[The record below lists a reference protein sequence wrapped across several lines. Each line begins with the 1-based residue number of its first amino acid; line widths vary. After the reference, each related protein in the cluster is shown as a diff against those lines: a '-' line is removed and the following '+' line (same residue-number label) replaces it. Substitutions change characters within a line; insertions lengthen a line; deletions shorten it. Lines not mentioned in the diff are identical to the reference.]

1 MPARVSV
8 IEKVE
13 PVYERLP
20 GWKTS
25 TFGVSSYDELPAR
38 AKDYLAFLERHT
50 GVDAPVRVWNRCCA
64 KVGHASACPSSAGG
78 RMLYAARR
86 ARFGAPS
93 LLCWPH
99 AS

>member
-50 GVDAPVRVWNRCCA
+50 GVEAGAVSTGPERTQTMVRTGSR
-64 KVGHASACPSSAGG
+64 
-78 RMLYAARR
+78 LE
-86 ARFGAPS
+86 S
-93 LLCWPH
+93 LLR
-99 AS
+99 